1 MRVFVCEVGE
11 RAALNHLLVSFEG
24 GSLKDHVIAATQ
36 TWASLPSLKRL
47 REFFADAPRLS
58 QYLSRLYAMEE
69 NAALRD
75 GLREAL
81 AARWDGDERLKRLPK
96 GVRDALAK

>member
-1 MRVFVCEVGE
+1 MG
-11 RAALNHLLVSFEG
+11 H
-24 GSLKDHVIAATQ
+24 
-36 TWASLPSLKRL
+36 
-47 REFFADAPRLS
+47 
-58 QYLSRLYAMEE
+58 AMEE

>member
-1 MRVFVCEVGE
+1 MSRE
-11 RAALNHLLVSFEG
+11 HQ
-24 GSLKDHVIAATQ
+24 GSQEEAPT
-36 TWASLPSLKRL
+36 
-47 REFFADAPRLS
+47 PRLS

-96 GVRDALAK
+96 GVRDALAR